1 MLDTI
6 TTFFSNLVWSE
17 WALIAVGVFIFWSVF
32 MWDDDID
39 TEDAEED
46 GPDAYAANG
55 EDTITCT
62 VPWQKPIILTPNDFY
77 DYDEAYTGIWSV
89 TLRNWNSIFLPM
101 EYTTIVDDSM
111 SLTTI

>member
-6 TTFFSNLVWSE
+6 TTFFGSLVWSE
-17 WALIAVGVFIFWSVF
+17 WVLLVLVAMAVLASVLNL
-32 MWDDDID
+32 DDID
-39 TEDAEED
+39 TEDADED

-62 VPWQKPIILTPNDFY
+62 VPWQKPIILRPNEFY
-77 DYDEAYTGIWSV
+77 EYDEMYTWVWWV

>member
-1 MLDTI
+1 
-6 TTFFSNLVWSE
+6 
-17 WALIAVGVFIFWSVF
+17 
-32 MWDDDID
+32 MWDDDTDND
-39 TEDAEED
+39 TDEEED
-46 GPDAYAANG
+46 EDDAYPANW

-62 VPWQKPIILTPNDFY
+62 VPWQKPIILRPNEFY
-77 DYDEAYTGIWSV
+77 EYDEMYTWVWWV